1 MHLTI
6 DKDVQYAA
14 EQALKDKMEEIKAK
28 NNGEFNTANRGAVVA
43 VEVKTGRILASAS
56 YPDFDPNLF
65 AIPGQLTTEEYK
77 KYLIRILNRLEKN

>member
-14 EQALKDKMEEIKAK
+14 EQALKDKMEEIKGK

-65 AIPGQLTTEEYK
+65 AIPGHLLVMSIRNT
-77 KYLIRILNRLEKN
+77 LIRY